1 MRRSGQS
8 YAFVNPYKYISIEGN
23 IGAGKTSLSKLLA
36 EELGAKL
43 ILEEFAENTFLPKF
57 YENPER
63 YAFPVELSFL
73 SERFSQLKR
82 ELNTTDLFAPN
93 IISDYFI
100 SKCQIFAKNNL
111 NKDEYDLFLK
121 MYEIV
126 EASCPKPDLMV
137 YLYLDVEDLQYNI
150 RKRGRSYEQSISD
163 EYLQN
168 IQNQYLEYIRQHEN
182 LRVLMI
188 HTKGLDFVANQED
201 YNTLRDIILQ
211 PRATGVHRIQL
222 LTSEHEGE

>member
-1 MRRSGQS
+1 MNS
-8 YAFVNPYKYISIEGN
+8 YKYISIEGN

-36 EELGAKL
+36 EEIGAKL
-43 ILEEFAENTFLPKF
+43 VLEEFAENTFLPKF

-82 ELNTTDLFAPN
+82 ELNTTDLFSPN

-111 NKDEYDLFLK
+111 NRDEYDLFMK

-150 RKRGRSYEQSISD
+150 RKRGRVYEQSITD
-163 EYLQN
+163 DYLQN
-168 IQNQYLEYIRQHEN
+168 IQNQYLEYIRQHEE

-188 HTKGLDFVANQED
+188 DTKGLDFVSSKED
-201 YNTLRDIILQ
+201 YVFLRDLILKE
-211 PRATGVHRIQL
+211 RTTGLHRISAL
-222 LTSEHEGE
+222 HAPRNS

>member
-1 MRRSGQS
+1 M
-8 YAFVNPYKYISIEGN
+8 NPYKYISIEGN

-36 EELGAKL
+36 EDLGSKL
-43 ILEEFAENTFLPKF
+43 VLEEFTENTFLPKF

-82 ELNTTDLFAPN
+82 ELNTADLFSPN

-111 NKDEYDLFLK
+111 SKDEYDLFMK

-126 EASCPKPDLMV
+126 EATCPKPDLMV
-137 YLYLDVEDLQYNI
+137 YLYLDVEDLHDNI
-150 RKRGRSYEQSISD
+150 RKRGRSYEQSITD
-163 EYLQN
+163 EYLVN
-168 IQNQYLEYIRQHEN
+168 IQNQYLEYIRQHEDM
-182 LRVLMI
+182 RVLMI
-188 HTKGLDFVANQED
+188 YTKGLDFVANTSD
-201 YNTLRDIILQ
+201 YEMLRDLILQ
-211 PRATGVHRIQL
+211 PRDSGVYRVQPL
-222 LTSEHEGE
+222 LG

>member
-1 MRRSGQS
+1 
-8 YAFVNPYKYISIEGN
+8 VNPYKYISIEGN
-23 IGAGKTSLSKLLA
+23 IGAGKTSLAKMLA
-36 EELGAKL
+36 EEVGAKL
-43 ILEEFAENTFLPKF
+43 VLEEFAENTFLPKF
-57 YENPER
+57 YENQER

-82 ELNTTDLFAPN
+82 ELNTADLFSPN

-111 NKDEYDLFLK
+111 HKDEYDLFMK

-150 RKRGRSYEQSISD
+150 RKRGRSYEQSITD
-163 EYLQN
+163 DYLQN
-168 IQNQYLEYIRQHEN
+168 IQNQYLEYIRQHSDM
-182 LRVLMI
+182 RVLMI
-188 HTKGLDFVANQED
+188 DTKGLDFVEKRDD
-201 YNTLRDIILQ
+201 YVFLRDLILQ
-211 PRATGVHRIQL
+211 ERATGLHRISAL
-222 LTSEHEGE
+222 EASGNS

>member
-1 MRRSGQS
+1 M
-8 YAFVNPYKYISIEGN
+8 NPYKYISIEGN

-36 EELGAKL
+36 EDLGSKL
-43 ILEEFAENTFLPKF
+43 VLEEFTENTFLPKF

-82 ELNTTDLFAPN
+82 ELNTADLFSPN

-111 NKDEYDLFLK
+111 SKDEYDLFMK

-126 EASCPKPDLMV
+126 EATCPKPDLMV
-137 YLYLDVEDLQYNI
+137 YLYLDVEDLHYNI
-150 RKRGRSYEQSISD
+150 RKRGRSYEQRITD
-163 EYLQN
+163 EYLVN
-168 IQNQYLEYIRQHEN
+168 IQNQYLEYIRQHEDM
-182 LRVLMI
+182 RVLMI
-188 HTKGLDFVANQED
+188 YTKGLDFVT
-201 YNTLRDIILQ
+201 NTSHYEMLRDLILQ
-211 PRATGVHRIQL
+211 PRESGVFRVQPL
-222 LTSEHEGE
+222 LG

>member
-1 MRRSGQS
+1 M
-8 YAFVNPYKYISIEGN
+8 NPYKYISIEGN

-36 EELGAKL
+36 EDLGSKL
-43 ILEEFAENTFLPKF
+43 VLEEFTENTFLPKF

-82 ELNTTDLFAPN
+82 ELNTADLFSPN

-111 NKDEYDLFLK
+111 SKDEYDLFMK

-126 EASCPKPDLMV
+126 EATCPKPDLMV
-137 YLYLDVEDLQYNI
+137 YLYLDVEDLHYNI
-150 RKRGRSYEQSISD
+150 RKRGRSYEQGITN
-163 EYLQN
+163 EYLLN
-168 IQNQYLEYIRQHEN
+168 IQNQYLEYIRQHEDM
-182 LRVLMI
+182 RVLMI
-188 HTKGLDFVANQED
+188 YTKGLDFVT
-201 YNTLRDIILQ
+201 NTSHYEMLRDLILQ
-211 PRATGVHRIQL
+211 PRESGVYRVQPL
-222 LTSEHEGE
+222 LG

>member
-1 MRRSGQS
+1 
-8 YAFVNPYKYISIEGN
+8 VNSYKYISIEGN

-36 EELGAKL
+36 EEIGAKL
-43 ILEEFAENTFLPKF
+43 VLEEFAENTFLPKF

-82 ELNTTDLFAPN
+82 ELNTTDLFSPN

-111 NKDEYDLFLK
+111 NRDEYDLFMK

-150 RKRGRSYEQSISD
+150 RKRGRVYEQSITD
-163 EYLQN
+163 DYLQN
-168 IQNQYLEYIRQHEN
+168 IQNQYLEYIRQHEE

-188 HTKGLDFVANQED
+188 DTKGLDFVSSKED
-201 YNTLRDIILQ
+201 YVFLRDLILKE
-211 PRATGVHRIQL
+211 RTTGLHRISAL
-222 LTSEHEGE
+222 HAPRNS

>member
-1 MRRSGQS
+1 
-8 YAFVNPYKYISIEGN
+8 VNPYKYISIEGN

-43 ILEEFAENTFLPKF
+43 VLEEFAENTFLPKF

-82 ELNTTDLFAPN
+82 ELNTTDLFSPN

-111 NKDEYDLFLK
+111 SKDEYDLFMK

-150 RKRGRSYEQSISD
+150 RKRGRAYEQSITD
-163 EYLQN
+163 DYLQN
-168 IQNQYLEYIRQHEN
+168 IQNQYLEYIRQHEDM
-182 LRVLMI
+182 RVLMI
-188 HTKGLDFVANQED
+188 YTKGLDFVANPSD
-201 YNTLRDIILQ
+201 YQLLRDIILQ
-211 PRATGVHRIQL
+211 PRESGVYRLQPL
-222 LTSEHEGE
+222 VV

>member
-1 MRRSGQS
+1 
-8 YAFVNPYKYISIEGN
+8 VNPYKYISIEGN

-36 EELGAKL
+36 EELGTKL

-137 YLYLDVEDLQYNI
+137 YLYLEVDDLQYNI
-150 RKRGRSYEQSISD
+150 RKRGRAYEQSISD

-168 IQNQYLEYIRQHEN
+168 IQHQYIEYMRQHEDM
-182 LRVLMI
+182 RVLMI
-188 HTKGLDFVANQED
+188 HTKGLDFVANPED
-201 YNTLRDIILQ
+201 YATLRDVILQ
-211 PRATGVHRIQL
+211 PRPTGIHRVHVL
-222 LTSEHEGE
+222 PSTEVGSV

>member
-1 MRRSGQS
+1 L
-8 YAFVNPYKYISIEGN
+8 NPYKYISIEGN

-36 EELGAKL
+36 EDIGAKL
-43 ILEEFAENTFLPKF
+43 VLEEFAENTFLPKF

-63 YAFPVELSFL
+63 YSFPVELSFL

-111 NKDEYDLFLK
+111 HKDEYDLFMK

-150 RKRGRSYEQSISD
+150 RKRGRSYEQSITD

-168 IQNQYLEYIRQHEN
+168 IQNQYLEYIRQHEDM
-182 LRVLMI
+182 RVLMI
-188 HTKGLDFVANQED
+188 YTKGLDFVANPSD
-201 YNTLRDIILQ
+201 YQLLRDIILQ
-211 PRATGVHRIQL
+211 PRESGVYRLQPL
-222 LTSEHEGE
+222 VV

>member
-1 MRRSGQS
+1 M
-8 YAFVNPYKYISIEGN
+8 NPYKYISIEGN

-36 EELGAKL
+36 EDLGAKL
-43 ILEEFAENTFLPKF
+43 VLEEFTENTFLPKF

-82 ELNTTDLFAPN
+82 ELNTADLFSPN

-111 NKDEYDLFLK
+111 SKDEYDLFMK

-126 EASCPKPDLMV
+126 EATCPKPDLMV
-137 YLYLDVEDLQYNI
+137 YLYLDVEDLYDNI
-150 RKRGRSYEQSISD
+150 RKRGRSYEQGITN
-163 EYLQN
+163 EYLLN
-168 IQNQYLEYIRQHEN
+168 IQNQYLEYIRQHEDM
-182 LRVLMI
+182 RVLMI
-188 HTKGLDFVANQED
+188 YTKGLDFVANPTD
-201 YNTLRDIILQ
+201 YEMLRELILQ
-211 PRATGVHRIQL
+211 PRDSGVYRVQPL
-222 LTSEHEGE
+222 LG

>member
-1 MRRSGQS
+1 
-8 YAFVNPYKYISIEGN
+8 VNPYKYISIEGN
-23 IGAGKTSLSKLLA
+23 IGAGKTSLAKLLA
-36 EELGAKL
+36 AELGAKL
-43 ILEEFAENTFLPKF
+43 VLEEFAENTFLPKF

-82 ELNTTDLFAPN
+82 ELNTADLFAPN

-111 NKDEYDLFLK
+111 SKDEYDLFMK

-137 YLYLDVEDLQYNI
+137 YLYLDVDDLQYNI
-150 RKRGRSYEQSISD
+150 RKRGRAYEQGITD
-163 EYLQN
+163 DYLQN
-168 IQNQYLEYIRQHEN
+168 IQNQYLEYIRQHEDM
-182 LRVLMI
+182 RVLMI
-188 HTKGLDFVANQED
+188 YTKGLDFVANSDD
-201 YNTLRDIILQ
+201 YQLLRDLILQ
-211 PRATGVHRIQL
+211 PRESGVYRLQPL
-222 LTSEHEGE
+222 VG

>member
-1 MRRSGQS
+1 M
-8 YAFVNPYKYISIEGN
+8 NPYKYISIEGN

-36 EELGAKL
+36 EDLGSKL
-43 ILEEFAENTFLPKF
+43 VLEEFTENTFLPKF

-82 ELNTTDLFAPN
+82 ELNTADLFSPN

-111 NKDEYDLFLK
+111 SKDEYDLFMK

-126 EASCPKPDLMV
+126 EATCPKPDLMV
-137 YLYLDVEDLQYNI
+137 YLYLDVEDLHYNI
-150 RKRGRSYEQSISD
+150 RKRGRSYEQSITD
-163 EYLQN
+163 EYLVN
-168 IQNQYLEYIRQHEN
+168 IQNQYLEYIRQHEDM
-182 LRVLMI
+182 RVLMI
-188 HTKGLDFVANQED
+188 YTKGLDFVT
-201 YNTLRDIILQ
+201 NTSHYEMLRDLILQ
-211 PRATGVHRIQL
+211 PRESGVYRVQPL
-222 LTSEHEGE
+222 LG

>member
-1 MRRSGQS
+1 M
-8 YAFVNPYKYISIEGN
+8 NPYNYISIEGN
-23 IGAGKTSLSKLLA
+23 IGAGKTSLSKMLA
-36 EELGAKL
+36 EEIGAKL
-43 ILEEFAENTFLPKF
+43 VLEEFAENTFLPKF

-82 ELNTTDLFAPN
+82 ELNTTDLFSPN

-111 NKDEYDLFLK
+111 SKDEYGLFMK

-126 EASCPKPDLMV
+126 EASCPRPDLMV

-150 RKRGRSYEQSISD
+150 RKRGRAYEQSITD
-163 EYLQN
+163 DYLQN
-168 IQNQYLEYIRQHEN
+168 IQNQYLEYIRQHEDM
-182 LRVLMI
+182 RVLI
-188 HTKGLDFVANQED
+188 IYTKGLDFVANPVD
-201 YNTLRDIILQ
+201 YQLLRDIILQ
-211 PRATGVHRIQL
+211 PRESGVYRLQPKAV
-222 LTSEHEGE
+222 

>member
-1 MRRSGQS
+1 M
-8 YAFVNPYKYISIEGN
+8 NPYKYISIEGN

-36 EELGAKL
+36 EDLGSKL
-43 ILEEFAENTFLPKF
+43 VLEEFTENTFLPKF

-82 ELNTTDLFAPN
+82 ELNTADLFSPN

-111 NKDEYDLFLK
+111 SKDEYDLFMK

-126 EASCPKPDLMV
+126 EATCPKPDLMV
-137 YLYLDVEDLQYNI
+137 YLYLDVEDLHYNI
-150 RKRGRSYEQSISD
+150 RKRGRSYEQSITD
-163 EYLQN
+163 EYLVN
-168 IQNQYLEYIRQHEN
+168 IQNQYLEYIRQHEDM
-182 LRVLMI
+182 RVLMI
-188 HTKGLDFVANQED
+188 YTKGLDFVT
-201 YNTLRDIILQ
+201 NTSHYEMLRDLILQ
-211 PRATGVHRIQL
+211 PRDSGVYRVQPL
-222 LTSEHEGE
+222 LG

>member
-1 MRRSGQS
+1 M
-8 YAFVNPYKYISIEGN
+8 NPYKYISIEGN

-36 EELGAKL
+36 EDLGAKL
-43 ILEEFAENTFLPKF
+43 VLEEFTENMFLPKF

-82 ELNTTDLFAPN
+82 ELNTADLFSPN

-111 NKDEYDLFLK
+111 SKDEYDLFMK

-126 EASCPKPDLMV
+126 EATCPKPDLMV
-137 YLYLDVEDLQYNI
+137 YLYLDVEDLYDNI
-150 RKRGRSYEQSISD
+150 RKRGRSYEQGITN
-163 EYLQN
+163 EYLLN
-168 IQNQYLEYIRQHEN
+168 IQNQYLEYIRQHEDM
-182 LRVLMI
+182 RVLMI
-188 HTKGLDFVANQED
+188 YTKGLDFVANPTD
-201 YNTLRDIILQ
+201 YEMLRDLILQ
-211 PRATGVHRIQL
+211 PRDSGVYRVQPL
-222 LTSEHEGE
+222 LG

>member
-1 MRRSGQS
+1 M
-8 YAFVNPYKYISIEGN
+8 NPYKYISIEGN

-36 EELGAKL
+36 EDLGSKL
-43 ILEEFAENTFLPKF
+43 VLEEFTENTFLPKF

-82 ELNTTDLFAPN
+82 ELNTADLFSPN

-111 NKDEYDLFLK
+111 SKDEYDLFMK

-126 EASCPKPDLMV
+126 EATCPKPDLMV
-137 YLYLDVEDLQYNI
+137 YLYLDVEDLHDNI
-150 RKRGRSYEQSISD
+150 RKRGFPEPGGAEKQDVIKRF
-163 EYLQN
+163 L
-168 IQNQYLEYIRQHEN
+168 
-182 LRVLMI
+182 
-188 HTKGLDFVANQED
+188 A
-201 YNTLRDIILQ
+201 
-211 PRATGVHRIQL
+211 A
-222 LTSEHEGE
+222 

>member
-1 MRRSGQS
+1 
-8 YAFVNPYKYISIEGN
+8 VNPYKYISIEGN

-36 EELGAKL
+36 EDLGFKL
-43 ILEEFAENTFLPKF
+43 VLEEFTENTFLPKF

-82 ELNTTDLFAPN
+82 ELNTADLFSPN

-111 NKDEYDLFLK
+111 SKDEYDLFMK

-126 EASCPKPDLMV
+126 EATCPKPDLMV
-137 YLYLDVEDLQYNI
+137 YLYLDVEDLHYNI
-150 RKRGRSYEQSISD
+150 RKRGRSYEQSITD
-163 EYLQN
+163 EYLVN
-168 IQNQYLEYIRQHEN
+168 IQNQYLEYIRQHEDM
-182 LRVLMI
+182 RVLMI
-188 HTKGLDFVANQED
+188 YTKGLDFVT
-201 YNTLRDIILQ
+201 NTSHYEMLRDLILQ
-211 PRATGVHRIQL
+211 PRDSGVYRVQPL
-222 LTSEHEGE
+222 LG

>member
-1 MRRSGQS
+1 M
-8 YAFVNPYKYISIEGN
+8 NPYKYISIEGN
-23 IGAGKTSLSKLLA
+23 IGAGKTSLSKMLA
-36 EELGAKL
+36 EEIGAKL
-43 ILEEFAENTFLPKF
+43 VLEEFAENTFLPKF

-82 ELNTTDLFAPN
+82 ELNTTDLFSPN

-111 NKDEYDLFLK
+111 SKDEYDLFMK

-126 EASCPKPDLMV
+126 EASCRKPDLMV

-150 RKRGRSYEQSISD
+150 RKRGREYEKGITAD
-163 EYLQN
+163 YLQN
-168 IQNQYLEYIRQHEN
+168 IQNQYLEYIRQHEDM
-182 LRVLMI
+182 RVLI
-188 HTKGLDFVANQED
+188 IYTKGLDFVANPVD
-201 YNTLRDIILQ
+201 YQLLRDIILQ
-211 PRATGVHRIQL
+211 PRESGVYRLQPL
-222 LTSEHEGE
+222 AM